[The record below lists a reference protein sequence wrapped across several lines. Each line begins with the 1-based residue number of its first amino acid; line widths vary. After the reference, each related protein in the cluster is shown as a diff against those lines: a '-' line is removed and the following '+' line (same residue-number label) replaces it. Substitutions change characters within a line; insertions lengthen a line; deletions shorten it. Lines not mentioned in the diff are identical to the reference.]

1 MTAGTVRSSTVQLSA
16 SVTKDSPAT
25 PATQTSTTVSVSSAR
40 TTARA
45 WTRTEVTFVP
55 VSLAM
60 QVKQL
65 DASLTLSLCSGV

>member
-1 MTAGTVRSSTVQLSA
+1 MVTVRSSTVQLSA

-25 PATQTSTTVSVSSAR
+25 PATQTSATVSVSSAR

-45 WTRTEVTFVP
+45 WTRTGVTCVT
-55 VSLAM
+55 VSLTM

-65 DASLTLSLCSGV
+65 DGSLTLSLCSGV